1 MVFRKR
7 VKKIMN
13 KDLLEKIKQ
22 VRELNTTSNILTIA
36 IEELSELMQVICKLK
51 RLTNQDKTLRKE
63 EKQIYGELKEE
74 LADVYLLLEQLKI
87 ITNINDYE
95 IERRINEK
103 IKRTF
108 EKVGVFN

>member
-1 MVFRKR
+1 MD
-7 VKKIMN
+7 
-13 KDLLEKIKQ
+13 KDLLVKIEQ
-22 VRELNTTSNILTIA
+22 VIKVNTTQNILTIA

-74 LADVYLLLEQLKI
+74 LADVYLLLEQIKI
-87 ITNINDYE
+87 LTQTNDYE
-95 IERRINEK
+95 IERRISEK

-108 EKVGVFN
+108 EKVGVSNQ

>member
-1 MVFRKR
+1 MD
-7 VKKIMN
+7 
-13 KDLLEKIKQ
+13 KDLLEKIEQ
-22 VRELNTTSNILTIA
+22 VIKVNTTQNILTIA

-74 LADVYLLLEQLKI
+74 LADVYLLLEQIKI
-87 ITNINDYE
+87 LTQTNDYE
-95 IERRINEK
+95 IERRISEK

-108 EKVGVFN
+108 EKVGVSN